1 MPTDPPEPKWYWRCD
16 CFNSLVVGE
25 ETYRGGHAQCQCC
38 GALMAADEYGLFP
51 RHVHVT
57 RFSDVVALPR

>member
-1 MPTDPPEPKWYWRCD
+1 MTTETTMHWCCD
-16 CFNSLVVGE
+16 CFNSPFADKE
-25 ETYRGGHAQCQCC
+25 AHRGGYVQCPCC
-38 GALMAADEYGLFP
+38 GALMAANEYGQFP